1 VTAPVT
7 AARLDRLGR
16 GVEAL
21 LEEHADGA
29 RPRDPALA
37 RHAGDPVAFIE
48 TVTGG
53 WLWEKPRAI
62 IAALRDHRKVAVRA
76 CHGASKDWTAARIAL
91 WWVFALGG
99 RVICS
104 APSMHQLVDIL
115 FDTEFRGAF
124 NGATPKLA
132 GKLWTTK
139 LKIDGEPHAGIIGM
153 VSTRDAKL
161 TGLHAPRTLVLIT
174 EANGIEG
181 WAVDALESNAL
192 DPDDRVLAI
201 GNPLASA
208 ESWFRAAFAPGSTWH
223 ALHIAAADVFAAGIN
238 VLGGRRVPGMITP
251 EWVAE
256 KKREWGEASPRYQA
270 KVLGE
275 FPDGRDDA
283 VATRAWLERA
293 ATLHEART
301 LLDRKAPH
309 GLACDVGR
317 EGDPSALCWSQGY
330 HVHEV
335 LARPTPTGDAVAD
348 WVVERAV
355 EIAAADRVAGYGAV
369 PPDTVVLDVV
379 GVGASPADAFARTAA
394 VVVEYRGNARAS
406 DPVTFENVRAESFNA
421 VRTLLERGALALPRD
436 AELWAEL
443 LAVRLF
449 VNARGRIQAIDKD
462 EVRDELGR
470 SPNKADAVAM
480 AVHEV
485 ECGASGGGVRAE
497 DTWIF

>member
-1 VTAPVT
+1 VTAPPT
-7 AARLDRLGR
+7 DARLHRLR
-16 GVEAL
+16 RDVEAL
-21 LEEHADGA
+21 LEEHTDGA

-37 RHAGDPVAFIE
+37 AYADDPAAFVE

-223 ALHIAAADVFAAGIN
+223 GLHIAAADVFAAGIN

-275 FPDGRDDA
+275 FPDSRDDA
-283 VATRAWLERA
+283 IATRAWLERA
-293 ATLHEART
+293 ATLHEAGT
-301 LLDRKAPH
+301 LRDRKVPH
-309 GLACDVGR
+309 ALSVDVGR
-317 EGDPSALCWSQGY
+317 EGDPSALAWMQGR

-335 LARPTPTGDAVAD
+335 TTCPTPTGDAVAA
-348 WVVERAV
+348 WVIGRGRAI
-355 EIAAADRVAGYGAV
+355 EAAGRDYGLGSV
-369 PPDTVVLDVV
+369 PVGGIVLDVI
-379 GVGASPADAFARTAA
+379 GVGASALDALNREGVTL
-394 VVVEYRGNARAS
+394 VEFRGNARAA
-406 DPVTFENVRAESFNA
+406 DPTTYENARAEAFWLL
-421 VRTLLERGALALPRD
+421 RTLLERGAIALPRD
-436 AELWAEL
+436 PDLHAEI
-443 LAVRLF
+443 LAHTWW
-449 VNARGRIQAIDKD
+449 VNARGKIQIVDKGD
-462 EVRDELGR
+462 VRDELGR
-470 SPNKADAVAM
+470 SPNRADAIAM
-480 AVHEV
+480 VIHEA
-485 ECGASGGGVRAE
+485 ETGAGVGGTLDVS
-497 DTWIF
+497 F